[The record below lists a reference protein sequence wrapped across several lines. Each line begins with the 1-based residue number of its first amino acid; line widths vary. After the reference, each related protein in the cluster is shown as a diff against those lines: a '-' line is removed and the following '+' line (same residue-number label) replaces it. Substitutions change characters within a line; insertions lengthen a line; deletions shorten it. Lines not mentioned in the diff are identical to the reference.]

1 MGKYLIRVE
10 SMDHDEVFNKAY
22 SRGFE
27 CDGFVIM
34 ADKGDDVA
42 VAMHHVS
49 IDNISDMIAHE
60 STLAQAAIL
69 ADAKRRITEIARKD
83 DMAEKCE
90 ALKKVLGMD

>member
-10 SMDHDEVFNKAY
+10 SMDHDEVLDSKY
-22 SRGFE
+22 VEEIE
-27 CDGFVIM
+27 CEGFVIM
-34 ADKGDDVA
+34 ADKGDYAA

-49 IDNISDMIAHE
+49 IDNISDMIANE

-83 DMAEKCE
+83 DMAAKGE
-90 ALKKVLGMD
+90 ALKKLLGMD

>member
-1 MGKYLIRVE
+1 MGKYLIKVE
-10 SMDHDEVFNKAY
+10 SMDHDEVFDKAY
-22 SRGFE
+22 NRGFE

-34 ADKGDDVA
+34 ADKGGDAA

-60 STLAQAAIL
+60 SKLAQAAIL

-83 DMAEKCE
+83 DMAAKGE
-90 ALKKVLGMD
+90 ALKKLLGMD